1 MLLQLKI
8 QVNTAAKIGLLCYK
22 EYLLTVDV
30 RLLPGIG
37 LTFDRFERKLICN
50 AFCYYLGF
58 DQLSDGFLLFRNDFH
73 LAIRPKIGWNVSH
86 SFKPWFPDVIYV
98 FLAAGPLLVGV
109 DGNILVSRG
118 HSFESIRGRFA
129 LSFLPFPLSSSS
141 ASRDVLFHP
150 PPLNSRFRT
159 LGPSNRNFLLLL
171 WRLRNRF
178 IRQNVL
184 FSI

>member
-1 MLLQLKI
+1 MI
-8 QVNTAAKIGLLCYK
+8 LCYK

-37 LTFDRFERKLICN
+37 LTFDRFERQLICN
-50 AFCYYLGF
+50 AFCYCLGF

-150 PPLNSRFRT
+150 PTSEFAFSHSRTIQSKFPFIVMASPQPFYT
-159 LGPSNRNFLLLL
+159 SNCPSNCYWMFCFQFKN
-171 WRLRNRF
+171 
-178 IRQNVL
+178 Q
-184 FSI
+184 